1 MMTDVIL
8 PLGLSFYEVLAGGL
22 VGMEFAGGRLYM
34 DVSSDLKSWLTRKTL
49 LYTFGET
56 DALVRNAL
64 KNLLQRKGT
73 LKRLGKSTGW
83 LRSLKWD
90 FLKWIWSALIIY
102 LRGDLSGVTIAVSR
116 YEATVTAKRAE
127 FEKLSGLAFFDVLKA
142 DMAGFYD
149 EFRSFK
155 EDAAYLMLWMYSSAW
170 LRKNM
175 KKWLNDE
182 RAVDV
187 LSKSVPNNPTSEM
200 GLALLDIAHLVRAR
214 PAVVDYLRRAR
225 DENFLDGLR
234 EADYADKKATEAFA
248 EFLEKYGMRC
258 SGEIDITKPRWNER
272 PTALIPMIE
281 GCFSSLRED
290 GLLESGMERFEQGR
304 IEAEAKAAELIARI
318 EKLPGGLRK
327 AKKTR
332 KMISVWRGVSGFRE
346 YPKFFM
352 IQRFG
357 IYKEALMR
365 EAEKLAQSGVIRE
378 REDIFYLTIEEL
390 REVVRAGQAD
400 LGVIE
405 RRRKK
410 YKFFEKLTPPRV
422 MTSEGEILRG
432 SYEAGAHPK
441 GTCPKGALVG
451 MPVSAGIVEG
461 TARVVLRQEDANIRH
476 GDILVTPFTD
486 PSWTPFFV
494 SIKGLVTEVGG
505 QMTHGAVIT
514 REYGL
519 PAVVG
524 VEDATK
530 KIQDGQ
536 KIRVNGT
543 EGWIEIL

>member
-1 MMTDVIL
+1 
-8 PLGLSFYEVLAGGL
+8 
-22 VGMEFAGGRLYM
+22 MEFAGGRLYM

-56 DALVRNAL
+56 DVLVRNAL
-64 KNLLQRKGT
+64 ENLLQRKGV

-83 LRSLKWD
+83 LRSFKWD
-90 FLKWIWSALIIY
+90 FLKWIWSALTIY
-102 LRGDLSGVTIAVSR
+102 LRGDLGGVAIAAAR
-116 YEATVTAKRAE
+116 YEATVAAKRAE
-127 FEKLSGLAFFDVLKA
+127 FEKLSGLAFFDALKV

-187 LSKSVPNNPTSEM
+187 LSKSVPSNPTSEM

-234 EADYADKKATEAFA
+234 EADDADKKITEAFA
-248 EFLEKYGMRC
+248 AFLVKYGMRC
-258 SGEIDITKPRWNER
+258 SGEIDITKPRWSER

-281 GCFSSLRED
+281 GCFD
-290 GLLESGMERFEQGR
+290 GLGESGQERFEQGR
-304 IEAEAKAAELIARI
+304 AEAEAKAAELISQI
-318 EKLPGGLRK
+318 EKLPDGRRK

-365 EAEKLAQSGVIRE
+365 EAEKLVQSGVIRE
-378 REDIFYLTIEEL
+378 REDIFYLTLEEL
-390 REVVRAGQAD
+390 REAVRVGRVD
-400 LGVIE
+400 LGEIE
-405 RRRKK
+405 RRRGE
-410 YKFFEKLTPPRV
+410 YKFFEKLIPPRV

-432 SYEAGAHPK
+432 SYGAGAHTK
-441 GTCPKGALVG
+441 GVCPEGALVG
-451 MPVSAGIVEG
+451 MPVSARVVEG

-530 KIQDGQ
+530 KIQDGRRV
-536 KIRVNGT
+536 RVNGT
-543 EGWIEIL
+543 EGWIELL